1 MKQKLYFLLT
11 LLLVAHTALGQG
23 RVDWMRGGFG
33 LNWKPVGLA
42 NGGAEKVRIDD
53 FLEQIK
59 DLRTV
64 DFIQLHLAESYTS
77 SPVHLAPHDLLESFW
92 QGDMHGGKPKN

>member
-11 LLLVAHTALGQG
+11 LFAVSHIASAQG
-23 RVDWMRGGFG
+23 KVDWMRGGFG

-42 NGGAEKVRIDD
+42 NGGAENVKIDD

-77 SPVHLAPHDLLESFW
+77 SPVHLASS
-92 QGDMHGGKPKN
+92 